1 VEEQKEK
8 VIERLEKLHQ
18 NLDTGMTRDRYLDL
32 CEQMGNKPIE
42 DEIPPDWD
50 DFPEIVNICVAT
62 FNQLGDRVQADI
74 GYIGK
79 DYTNVNQFMDL
90 YGVDDKEFFFRL
102 LSFLDNRAIK
112 KSSEEL
118 KRQHDKLK
126 RQSSGKR
133 SQTNI
138 KG

>member
-32 CEQMGNKPIE
+32 CEQMGNEPIE

-79 DYTNVNQFMDL
+79 DYTNVNKFMDL